1 MMDSIE
7 IQNGENS
14 KINSSTVIK
23 QLKQGLKQDNSS
35 QNDIQEI
42 KSKLP
47 NNNPI
52 INEELVNYKIE
63 SEQNQK
69 NKNSKSLQ
77 NKKIPKEK
85 NAYSNLIKSI
95 RATTPVLNSMSNL
108 NTSNKNK
115 IKTASSFSRTLN
127 NYFLK
132 NKLLVNDDDDKS
144 SIIND
149 DPIKLRNQFQHYLG
163 KVNDKTTKEVSYK
176 KLKEII
182 TNNHSNDNL
191 RVYISCLSTYCLNAT
206 VMGMEIY
213 ALLYGF
219 ISGVY
224 KENLMDPIDKPP
236 NIIKTINRIL
246 SHIRQYYLSCNS
258 YMVHKS
264 SSRSICDIY
273 DNCMPKDNVKSIYMI
288 FFEPIFEILSN
299 GTEKSIQEG
308 AAICLMDF
316 IYHLGENRKKNNIN
330 KKILATIDDKII
342 ALCTKSSMDN
352 PYLFEALYNLINFNK
367 IENYSNH
374 LKEIYDRFIVILCK
388 TNKNKYNYLM
398 KLNSLK
404 ILNLIGNKIRNIA
417 DISIGY
423 YQEEIYKVIE
433 YNTKD
438 KNTKVQIEAKKT
450 LKTWK
455 ELKKIYEDIDNKKRE
470 IKEDINKDT
479 FLNNNI
485 TNKKILNN
493 DENDNENDEEEDED
507 GTNENETNNNSIYK
521 KNDNKLVRKMD
532 KLNFLRNLAKKAKIE
547 NQKIDYD
554 SQLPEK
560 MKEEVYKKGITNILN
575 LSKFLKHKLL
585 NKEGDEIKKDE
596 ISPHRKNKKNNLQN
610 EIKDYLKHSKQVKK
624 YDSIQKMKRDNI
636 KAKNKNKFQKNT
648 IYENN
653 DNVINE
659 EINEDNIDNI
669 NYNENE
675 NENENEIENNMSI
688 NNNQNE
694 DIQPN
699 FIEEGQ
705 IQGQNKSKLKKIG
718 DNNII
723 NNEINYEENK
733 NQEEI
738 LQENENLLI
747 NNSNNQNKNR
757 LKKEISKKNNNDIT
771 DTKSYTNEEI
781 KQDLQINKKEQNS
794 NLNNINEIN
803 NKNIKTHLQN
813 MFNEI
818 IYNSFDEFEK
828 NITFKINEMNKR
840 INDISLKISDIQ
852 AYPNN
857 INNNSKKFKE
867 KAYSVSSYKP
877 AIIENNTSFYINS
890 KKMKI
895 NSKESKNQS
904 VNTEEPD
911 YVINNKNNIINDN
924 SMDSEVTKAW
934 KETLKLIEKGYINEG
949 YLKLINSG
957 DDIYLLRLICL
968 TGPII
973 DKLDVEIA
981 KRVLIRV
988 NMISKSH
995 QIQQLLIGLIRNS
1008 IKNNVFQMLDPNQQ
1022 NYILDSLYEFSG
1034 LNNSIA
1040 NEAAELY
1047 AELTK

>member
-1 MMDSIE
+1 M
-7 IQNGENS
+7 
-14 KINSSTVIK
+14 
-23 QLKQGLKQDNSS
+23 
-35 QNDIQEI
+35 
-42 KSKLP
+42 
-47 NNNPI
+47 
-52 INEELVNYKIE
+52 
-63 SEQNQK
+63 
-69 NKNSKSLQ
+69 
-77 NKKIPKEK
+77 
-85 NAYSNLIKSI
+85 
-95 RATTPVLNSMSNL
+95 
-108 NTSNKNK
+108 
-115 IKTASSFSRTLN
+115 
-127 NYFLK
+127 
-132 NKLLVNDDDDKS
+132 
-144 SIIND
+144 
-149 DPIKLRNQFQHYLG
+149 
-163 KVNDKTTKEVSYK
+163 
-176 KLKEII
+176 
-182 TNNHSNDNL
+182 
-191 RVYISCLSTYCLNAT
+191 
-206 VMGMEIY
+206 
-213 ALLYGF
+213 
-219 ISGVY
+219 
-224 KENLMDPIDKPP
+224 
-236 NIIKTINRIL
+236 
-246 SHIRQYYLSCNS
+246 
-258 YMVHKS
+258 
-264 SSRSICDIY
+264 
-273 DNCMPKDNVKSIYMI
+273 
-288 FFEPIFEILSN
+288 
-299 GTEKSIQEG
+299 
-308 AAICLMDF
+308 
-316 IYHLGENRKKNNIN
+316 
-330 KKILATIDDKII
+330 ATIDDKII
-342 ALCTKSSMDN
+342 ALCTKSSMNN

-398 KLNSLK
+398 KLNLLK

-479 FLNNNI
+479 FLNKNI

-705 IQGQNKSKLKKIG
+705 IQGQNKSKLKKIE